1 MTDIVTGAAGFVG
14 SHLTEELLKEGKTV
28 VGIDNFHPYYSEKIK
43 RQNLEEVKKTA
54 EASEGEFR
62 FIEGSILEDE
72 DLEKLPSDPDNIF
85 HNAAVAGVRNSIE
98 NPTEYAKQ
106 NIVGLSKLLDYFD
119 SIGKFMFA
127 SSSSVYG
134 MVPEDK
140 LPVQEDRELDPI
152 APYPQSK
159 KHGEEMVKLYSKLY
173 DFDYSI
179 LRYFTVYGP
188 RQRPDEAFTKFI
200 QMILNDEPVTIYGD
214 GEQSRDFTYVKDI
227 ARGAIKASRK
237 EGSDTYNIASGRRI
251 TVNKMVE
258 TLAQSM
264 DEEVEKTYVKQPEGD
279 ARHTH
284 ADTTKAKKELGFEAE
299 KDFEEAVEE
308 CVDWVRKINLIWK
321 ND

>member
-1 MTDIVTGAAGFVG
+1 MTDIVTGAAGFIG
-14 SHLTEELLKEGKTV
+14 SHLAEELLKEGKTV
-28 VGIDNFHPYYSEKIK
+28 VGIDNFHPYYSEEIK
-43 RQNLEEVKKTA
+43 RQNLEEVKETA
-54 EASEGEFR
+54 EQSDGKFK
-62 FIEGSILEDE
+62 FVEGSLLEDE
-72 DLEKLPSDPDNIF
+72 DLEKLPSNPDKVF

-106 NIVGLSKLLDYFD
+106 NILSLSKLLDSFE

-134 MVPEDK
+134 MVPEDE
-140 LPVQEDRELDPI
+140 LPVQEDRELSPI

-159 KHGEEMVKLYSKLY
+159 KHGEEMVRLYSELY

-227 ARGAIKASRK
+227 ARGAIKASEK
-237 EGSDTYNIASGRRI
+237 QGSDTYNIASGRRI
-251 TVNKMVE
+251 TVNEMVE
-258 TLAQSM
+258 TLDQVM
-264 DEEVEKTYVKQPEGD
+264 DEDVERTHIEQPEGD

-284 ADTTKAKKELGFEAE
+284 ADPSKAKKELDFEAE
-299 KDFEEAVEE
+299 KDFEEAVKE
-308 CVDWVRKINLIWK
+308 CADWVK
-321 ND
+321 NTKTL

>member
-1 MTDIVTGAAGFVG
+1 MTDIVTGAAGFIG

-28 VGIDNFHPYYSEKIK
+28 VGIDNFHPYYSEEIK

-54 EASEGEFR
+54 EESEGEFR
-62 FIEGSILEDE
+62 FVEGSILEDE
-72 DLEKLPSDPDNIF
+72 DLEKLPSNPDKVF

-106 NIVGLSKLLDYFD
+106 NLLGLSKLLDSFE

-134 MVPEDK
+134 MVPEDE
-140 LPVQEDRELDPI
+140 LPVQEDRELSPI

-159 KHGEEMVKLYSKLY
+159 KHGEEMVRLYSELY

-200 QMILNDEPVTIYGD
+200 QMVLNDEPVTIYGD

-227 ARGAIKASRK
+227 ASGAIKASEK
-237 EGSDTYNIASGRRI
+237 QGSDTYNIASGRRI
-251 TVNKMVE
+251 TVNEMVE
-258 TLAQSM
+258 TL
-264 DEEVEKTYVKQPEGD
+264 DEVMEENVEKTHVEQPEGD

-284 ADTTKAKKELGFEAE
+284 ADPTKAKKELDFEAE
-299 KDFEEAVEE
+299 KDFEEAVKE
-308 CVDWVRKINLIWK
+308 CVGWAK
-321 ND
+321 

>member
-1 MTDIVTGAAGFVG
+1 MTDIVTGAAGFIG

-28 VGIDNFHPYYSEKIK
+28 VGIDNFHPYYSEEIK

-54 EASEGEFR
+54 EESEGEFR
-62 FIEGSILEDE
+62 FVEGSILEDE
-72 DLEKLPSDPDNIF
+72 DLEKLPSNPDKVF

-106 NIVGLSKLLDYFD
+106 NLLGLSKLLDSFE

-134 MVPEDK
+134 MVPEDE
-140 LPVQEDRELDPI
+140 LPVQEDRELSPI

-159 KHGEEMVKLYSKLY
+159 KHGEEMVRLYSELY

-200 QMILNDEPVTIYGD
+200 QMVLNDEPVTIYGD

-227 ARGAIKASRK
+227 ASGAIKASEK
-237 EGSDTYNIASGRRI
+237 QGSDTYNIASGRRI
-251 TVNKMVE
+251 TVNEMVE
-258 TLAQSM
+258 TL
-264 DEEVEKTYVKQPEGD
+264 DEVMEENVEKTHVEQPEGD

-284 ADTTKAKKELGFEAE
+284 ANPTKAKKELDFEAE
-299 KDFEEAVEE
+299 KDFEEAVKE
-308 CVDWVRKINLIWK
+308 CVGWAKERGL
-321 ND
+321 

>member
-1 MTDIVTGAAGFVG
+1 MTDIVTGAAGFIG
-14 SHLTEELLKEGKTV
+14 SHLAEELLKEGKTV
-28 VGIDNFHPYYSEKIK
+28 VGIDNFHPYYSEEIK
-43 RQNLEEVKKTA
+43 RQNLKEVKETA
-54 EASEGEFR
+54 EESDGEFK
-62 FIEGSILEDE
+62 FVEGSLLEDE
-72 DLEKLPSDPDNIF
+72 DLEKLPSNPDKVF

-106 NIVGLSKLLDYFD
+106 NILSLSKLLDSFE

-134 MVPEDK
+134 MVPEDE
-140 LPVQEDRELDPI
+140 LPVQEDRELSPI

-159 KHGEEMVKLYSKLY
+159 KHGEEMVRLYSELY

-227 ARGAIKASRK
+227 ARGAIKASEK
-237 EGSDTYNIASGRRI
+237 QGSDTYNIASGRRI
-251 TVNKMVE
+251 TVNEMVE
-258 TLAQSM
+258 TLDQVM
-264 DEEVEKTYVKQPEGD
+264 DEDVERTHIEQPEGD

-284 ADTTKAKKELGFEAE
+284 ADPSKAKKELDFEAE
-299 KDFEEAVEE
+299 KDFEEAVKE
-308 CVDWVRKINLIWK
+308 CADWVK
-321 ND
+321 NTKTL